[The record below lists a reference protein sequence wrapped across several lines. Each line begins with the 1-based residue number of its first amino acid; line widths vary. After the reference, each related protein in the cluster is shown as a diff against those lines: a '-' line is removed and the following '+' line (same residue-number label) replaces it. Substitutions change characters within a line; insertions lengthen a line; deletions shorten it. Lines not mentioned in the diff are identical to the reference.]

1 MRRTFLTATL
11 SLAAATLVFG
21 QGGAKTQSRQ
31 SGDDALVTHYLI
43 VIDGKPAGWAQP
55 PVQKPARGLI
65 VPSQTKIIIIAASA
79 GMSKDFYDWI
89 RASFNGKH
97 VTKSGVV
104 NACNVKYESMSIRKF
119 TDAVVSEVTFPAL
132 DGSSKEPAYM
142 KIKLSPERITYKKGD
157 GKKVKGTVGAATRKW
172 QASNFR
178 VEIGDLPCTRVAK
191 IDSFTWKQGVT
202 PRTGETQ
209 NLKLT
214 LPMSDWDAWAS
225 AAKSQAGRPAAKK
238 GTLTVSGRY
247 AKSGYVLSFTGIN
260 IVKLTRETQ
269 SANAK
274 RIAWFVV
281 ELHVNEID
289 LDFVRR

>member
-1 MRRTFLTATL
+1 MFGCRRLR
-11 SLAAATLVFG
+11 AAPNLVVELRRQVFEG
-21 QGGAKTQSRQ
+21 AVRGDCDNGLFYETGGGA
-31 SGDDALVTHYLI
+31 G
-43 VIDGKPAGWAQP
+43 
-55 PVQKPARGLI
+55 
-65 VPSQTKIIIIAASA
+65 
-79 GMSKDFYDWI
+79 
-89 RASFNGKH
+89 
-97 VTKSGVV
+97 
-104 NACNVKYESMSIRKF
+104 
-119 TDAVVSEVTFPAL
+119 
-132 DGSSKEPAYM
+132 
-142 KIKLSPERITYKKGD
+142 
-157 GKKVKGTVGAATRKW
+157 
-172 QASNFR
+172 NFR
-178 VEIGDLPCTRVAK
+178 VEIGNLPCTRVAK

-238 GTLTVSGRY
+238 GTLTVSDRY